1 MKDSKGKEYVYSQL
15 TKNRKYTQQWPEYNQ
30 AQTREKLMFFQL
42 LNELLNIIPRRIYTY
57 GRPRKRLRDMMFCCM
72 VKIYLNTSSRRT
84 ISDLELA
91 QRAHYIHDVPHF
103 NTLLNYFNDSAMTIV
118 LPYLVS
124 VSSLPLK
131 HVEERFA
138 IDATGFGTGRFN
150 RWLNVRTQ
158 KDSKKRG
165 FRKCHAICGVRTNI
179 ITSVKITEGKA
190 GDSPFFDPLLNQTA
204 QNFVVKEISADK
216 AYSSR
221 DNLELANRL
230 GAMPYIPF
238 KKNTRKKKKGSPTW
252 TKMFEYFSKNYIEF
266 AQHYH
271 KRSNIETCFSM
282 IKRKFGDFTRCK
294 NENSQDN
301 EVLCKILA
309 HNIVVLIHEI
319 FELNIE
325 VDFNGIGKKLV
336 AQKVV

>member
-1 MKDSKGKEYVYSQL
+1 
-15 TKNRKYTQQWPEYNQ
+15 
-30 AQTREKLMFFQL
+30 
-42 LNELLNIIPRRIYTY
+42 
-57 GRPRKRLRDMMFCCM
+57 
-72 VKIYLNTSSRRT
+72 
-84 ISDLELA
+84 
-91 QRAHYIHDVPHF
+91 
-103 NTLLNYFNDSAMTIV
+103 MTIV